1 MTSEAKKVTFG
12 AFGIVAFIAV
22 MIFLVSGPVGIQN
35 QLTAWKANAYGSDWL
50 VIQYTGMGEVQNH
63 WELKNA
69 AIHNEGH
76 SDGIYFTTPH
86 GVVHLSGHYIY
97 VQNPSPE
104 AKDIFLKNGKT
115 AVK

>member
-1 MTSEAKKVTFG
+1 MSSDAKKITFSI
-12 AFGIVAFIAV
+12 FGFLAFIVVIVFVTA
-22 MIFLVSGPVGIQN
+22 GPVGIQN
-35 QLTAWKANAYGSDWL
+35 QFTAWKASAYGSDWL

-69 AIHNEGH
+69 AIHSESH

-97 VQNPSPE
+97 IQNPSPE
-104 AKDIFLKNGKT
+104 AKEMYLKQQE
-115 AVK
+115 VKKK